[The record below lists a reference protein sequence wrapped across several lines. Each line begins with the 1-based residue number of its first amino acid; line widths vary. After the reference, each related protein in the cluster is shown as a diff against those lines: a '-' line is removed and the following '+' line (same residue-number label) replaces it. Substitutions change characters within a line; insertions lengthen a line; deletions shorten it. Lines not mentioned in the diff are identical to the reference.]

1 MKKIIKCS
9 LTVVVVVAVIATVLS
24 ADNLI
29 ENGSF
34 EEKGSCLG
42 YDMLLKKGFTLNFKK
57 ADWTKIWVINNASHK
72 GEITLVDA
80 KDAPDGEKYL
90 QIKKATDTHVYP
102 NVKLP
107 GEFKYDV
114 TFYAK
119 APTGNNKLYVYTY
132 LYKVEKTKYIT
143 SKLIKKITL
152 SDKWQ
157 KFSVVISEYGDD
169 KLSMLAL
176 GVKGDCDLDNLTV
189 NMKE

>member
-9 LTVVVVVAVIATVLS
+9 LTVITAVIATFVN

-34 EEKGSCLG
+34 EEKGSCPA
-42 YDMLLKKGFTLNFKK
+42 YEKLLKKGFTLNFKK
-57 ADWTKIWVINNASHK
+57 ADWTKIWVINAAAHK
-72 GEITLVDA
+72 GEITLADA
-80 KDAPDGEKYL
+80 KDAPEGKKYL

-102 NVKLP
+102 NIKLP

-119 APTGNNKLYVYTY
+119 APTGNNKLHVYTY

-157 KFSVVISEYGDD
+157 KYSVTIPEYGDD
-169 KLSMLAL
+169 KIFILAL

-189 NMKE
+189 EMKE